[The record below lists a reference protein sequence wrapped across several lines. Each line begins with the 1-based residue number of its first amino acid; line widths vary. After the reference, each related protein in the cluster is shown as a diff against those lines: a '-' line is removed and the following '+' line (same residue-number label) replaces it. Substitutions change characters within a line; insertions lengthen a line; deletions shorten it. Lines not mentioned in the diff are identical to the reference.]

1 MTQAKQTKS
10 ETDVIVLGV
19 GTCGEDLSLRLLG
32 AGLEVTGIEAAL
44 VGGECAYWACLP
56 SKTMIRAANL
66 LQEARRADG
75 KAGEAA
81 VTADWGLLA
90 ARVRAEVTG
99 GWDDSIAAARY
110 HDRGGQLIH
119 GRGRLIG
126 PRTVVA
132 GEQTITA
139 RRGIVIATGSQPA
152 IPPIP
157 GLAAVDYWTSHDVIK
172 AETLPESV
180 IVLGGGAVG
189 CELGQLLARFGSR
202 VTIVEVGDRLLP
214 AEEPQASEAVQATFE
229 GEGIAIYT
237 SSLARQVAAGNGQ
250 ITVTLSSGE
259 AIAAERLLVATGRKV
274 DLSGLGL
281 EAAGLDSS
289 ARAIPVDERLR
300 AADGIWAMGDVTGV
314 AMFTHIA
321 LYQSAVIAA
330 DILGLDHPPARY
342 DTVPRVTFTDPEVG
356 SVGMTE
362 AQAREAGIDVIVVV
376 KQLPASFRGWLHGSQ
391 QGVIKLVA
399 DRRTGLL
406 VGATT
411 AGPRGGDMLGLLAL
425 AMHAR
430 VPLAELQSMIY
441 AFPTF
446 YGAIGEAIGAYG
458 RGLSTVIDPPYRDF
472 ELLDA
477 IEEAG

>member
-1 MTQAKQTKS
+1 
-10 ETDVIVLGV
+10 
-19 GTCGEDLSLRLLG
+19 
-32 AGLEVTGIEAAL
+32 
-44 VGGECAYWACLP
+44 
-56 SKTMIRAANL
+56 
-66 LQEARRADG
+66 
-75 KAGEAA
+75 
-81 VTADWGLLA
+81 
-90 ARVRAEVTG
+90 
-99 GWDDSIAAARY
+99 
-110 HDRGGQLIH
+110 
-119 GRGRLIG
+119 
-126 PRTVVA
+126 
-132 GEQTITA
+132 
-139 RRGIVIATGSQPA
+139 
-152 IPPIP
+152 
-157 GLAAVDYWTSHDVIK
+157 
-172 AETLPESV
+172 
-180 IVLGGGAVG
+180 
-189 CELGQLLARFGSR
+189 

-391 QGVIKLVA
+391 LGVIKLVA

>member
-152 IPPIP
+152 IPPIS

-391 QGVIKLVA
+391 LGVIKLVA